1 MYEDFFKS
9 LPQDFN
15 KEQLEK
21 NYFIRLATVIDDAMR
36 HIENGNVAGGAAL
49 LGKAQELS
57 DAIFDLRKSIDK
69 K

>member
-9 LPQDFN
+9 LPETVD
-15 KEQLEK
+15 KAWLEK
-21 NYFIRLATVIDDAMR
+21 NYMLRLSTTIDDAMR
-36 HIENGNVAGGAAL
+36 HIENGNVAAAAAL

-57 DAIFDLRKSIDK
+57 DAIFDLRRSIDK